1 MWNTGEGAE
10 KHKCL
15 FIDSA
20 RPVDLRRSPPT
31 SRPRVTVAEGAS
43 ASDTRVC
50 LASAKYRHRDN
61 TSSQEFI
68 LKSNRSRKRVLAYC
82 RWQILASDT
91 PILANSSIEVVH
103 FRTKRF
109 LIFAN
114 FSQVKSTRRKIF
126 WALQKTILAKF
137 YYSGLSVGRW

>member
-1 MWNTGEGAE
+1 MWNTGEGAG

-20 RPVDLRRSPPT
+20 RPVDLRRPPPT

-43 ASDTRVC
+43 ASDTRAC

-68 LKSNRSRKRVLAYC
+68 LKNNRSRKRVLVYF

-114 FSQVKSTRRKIF
+114 FSQVKSTRRRFFGRFKRQI
-126 WALQKTILAKF
+126 WPYSTTVALA
-137 YYSGLSVGRW
+137 